1 MSESKMAVII
11 DDDLLTIDIVKEVL
25 TQLAFQVFTAE
36 DGKKGLE
43 LVKEKK
49 PDLLIIDLLL
59 PGIHGIGVCKLVK
72 EDAEIGDIK
81 IIAMSGVYKEYN
93 CKVELG
99 GSADAFIKKPFSIE
113 ALERLLRKIKA
124 I

>member
-1 MSESKMAVII
+1 MNESKKAVIV
-11 DDDLLTIDIVKEVL
+11 DDDPLTIDMVKEVL
-25 TQLAFQVFTAE
+25 AQLEFQVFTAD

-49 PDLLIIDLLL
+49 PDLLVIDLLL

-72 EDAEIGDIK
+72 QDAEIGDIK
-81 IIAMSGVYKEYN
+81 IIAMTGIYKEYD
-93 CKVELG
+93 CKPELG
-99 GSADAFIKKPFSIE
+99 GNADAFIRKPFSVE
-113 ALERLLRKIKA
+113 ALERQLKRIKA

>member
-1 MSESKMAVII
+1 MSESKMAVIV
-11 DDDLLTIDIVKEVL
+11 DDDPSSIDIVKEVL
-25 TQLAFQVFTAE
+25 TQLGFQVFTAE

-49 PDLLIIDLLL
+49 PDLLVIDLLL

-72 EDAEIGDIK
+72 NDAEIGDIK
-81 IIAMSGVYKEYN
+81 IIAMSGIYKEYD

-99 GSADAFIKKPFSIE
+99 GSADAFIRKPFSVE
-113 ALERLLRKIKA
+113 ALERQLKRIEA

>member
-1 MSESKMAVII
+1 MSERKKAVIV
-11 DDDLLTIDIVKEVL
+11 DDDQLTIDMVEEVL
-25 TQLAFQVFTAE
+25 IPLGFQVFTAE

-72 EDAEIGDIK
+72 NNADIGDIK
-81 IIAMSGVYKEYN
+81 IIAMSGVYREYS

-99 GSADAFIKKPFSIE
+99 GSVDAFIKKPFSVE
-113 ALERLLRKIKA
+113 ALELLLKKIKA